1 MMNPVV
7 AVSTGEQFSASQM
20 TGDLEDKAAQFCC

>member
-1 MMNPVV
+1 MMNV
-7 AVSTGEQFSASQM
+7 AVSTGEQFSASQV